1 MTKIIFLFDEEKRK
15 KRLRWKDLK
24 IVEKLGKGGA
34 SFTDVQS
41 LAARFM
47 ADEDRNYLPTDT
59 AIEIL
64 DELTQEEIEDVLKQF
79 TDAIT
84 ESAVPK
90 ASGMPSNLPSQASS
104 SASPSSPDGSQ
115 T

>member
-24 IVEKLGKGGA
+24 TVEKLGKGGA
-34 SFTDVQS
+34 SFTDTQQ

-47 ADEDRNYLPTDT
+47 VGEDRNYLPTDT

-64 DELTQEEIEDVLKQF
+64 DELTQEEIGDVLKQF

-90 ASGMPSNLPSQASS
+90 VSATPSPSPSQASTP
-104 SASPSSPDGSQ
+104 ASPSPDGLQ